1 MEGSMNN
8 TFDAI
13 ILGGGPAGLTAG
25 IYLARAGL
33 KAILLDKQLL
43 GGAPMNTE
51 HIENY
56 PGFPDGISGRELM
69 ARMADQARN
78 TGVTINEFSD
88 ITGFEPHGNC
98 FITSTEQK
106 SYETSGAIVATGTVP
121 AKLGIAGED
130 TLIGRGI
137 SYCATCDGMFF
148 RGLEVAVI
156 GGGDSALS
164 EALSLA
170 NIVSRVYVV
179 HRRQEFRAQK
189 VLQDRVKKNEK
200 IELLLNKVPVRING
214 DSQVESITLKDIAT
228 SQELDL
234 AIAGVF
240 LYVGTRPDTAYL
252 GGLIDRDNVGFIV
265 TDETMA
271 TKTPGLFAAG
281 DVRKKD
287 LRQISTAV
295 GDGAL
300 AAVSLEK
307 FILHNK

>member
-1 MEGSMNN
+1 MEGRMNN
-8 TFDAI
+8 FFDAI
-13 ILGGGPAGLTAG
+13 ILGGGPAGLTVG

-33 KAILLDKQLL
+33 KAILLEKQLV
-43 GGAPMNTE
+43 GGAAMNTE

-78 TGVTINEFSD
+78 TGVTISEFTD
-88 ITGFEPHGNC
+88 ISGIELHGRR
-98 FITSTEQK
+98 FITSTEQE

-130 TLIGRGI
+130 TLLGRGI

-170 NIVSRVYVV
+170 NIVSRVYVI
-179 HRRQEFRAQK
+179 HRREEFRAQK
-189 VLQDRVKKNEK
+189 VLQDRVRKNEK
-200 IELLLNKVPVRING
+200 IELLLNKVPVRFNG
-214 DSQVESITLKDIAT
+214 DSQVESITLKDTLT
-228 SQELDL
+228 SQQSDL
-234 AIAGVF
+234 AVAGVF